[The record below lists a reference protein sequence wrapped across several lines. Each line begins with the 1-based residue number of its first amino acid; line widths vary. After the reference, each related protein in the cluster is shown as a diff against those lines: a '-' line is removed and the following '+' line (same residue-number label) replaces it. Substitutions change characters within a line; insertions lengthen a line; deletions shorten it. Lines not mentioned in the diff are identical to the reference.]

1 MEGLRIGKVIN
12 VDADNRRARVL
23 FPDSGLVS
31 DWLTVVQRSDDWAP
45 EIDNVVLCLYGY
57 GFNADGYILGVTS

>member
-23 FPDSGLVS
+23 FPDSELVS
-31 DWLTVVQRSDDWAP
+31 DWLTVVQRSDDWVP
-45 EIDNVVLCLYGY
+45 EIDDVVLCVYGY